1 MDLNTL
7 LVQADSLRF
16 KLLGIIGH
24 DESKKKKIIKY
35 LSNNGWKTV
44 DAESELL
51 PIRSEI
57 DEGGIESV
65 FELGTKIKEWFNSKP
80 ENLILT
86 NASILYHEMFLKI
99 SPVGAFKYNSR
110 NKNCVLFL
118 EDEHRLGKRI
128 YHGQLGTEDY
138 YDQEINDIILVD
150 ISEIEDDFEQRIVV
164 RETISDYSK
173 LHPDAIGRL
182 FNFHQIKDVID
193 IDADLDESEKRAELV
208 KSYVISE
215 SLETQIV
222 EFFDNLEKPNHKA
235 CTVIGNYGSGKSHLV
250 GLLISLV
257 EEPEFAA
264 IVNSEKIKNA
274 VEKIKRKFYS
284 VQFEL
289 QAGQVDLKQWFFGKI
304 RQQLKLKYNIDI
316 PVFDPVKEFD
326 DKENIKAIL
335 DIVKKK
341 DPSIGLLVIID
352 EISDFLATKQKEA
365 MKADLQFL
373 RVIGQVCQDQDL
385 MFVGSMQEDVF
396 TSSKFKDVAS
406 EIGRI
411 GERFQNII
419 IHKEDIKK
427 VISNRIV
434 PKTNEQRHNLEEK
447 LSQYAEKIEDVSK
460 NIDEYINLFP
470 LTPFLLELF
479 SDLPYFEKRGVIQFA
494 ISEIKYLLN
503 EIFPYFITFEKI
515 YDILANNPNKRNI
528 EEIYEITKVMTIL
541 NQKINLL
548 DKNIQNDALK
558 VIKGLAVYSLW
569 DRREKG
575 STAQELANNLMLL
588 PQKKLFSASD
598 NISLIVKKI
607 RDITEGEYIKIS
619 KDESTGLEY
628 FRFVTKAGPDPEQKI
643 AQKAAN
649 VSDSEIEYELF
660 SQLSDILELE
670 RVEGH
675 TDVFHDECEW
685 KSVKSFRK
693 GHIIF
698 AKQKSKYSNLPNSD
712 YAIVFLSPF
721 VKKFLKKIFAQS
733 AIHKIKNQCSRKYRA
748 DQRNS
753 GYQGIVKQ

>member
-1 MDLNTL
+1 MTSR
-7 LVQADSLRF
+7 V
-16 KLLGIIGH
+16 
-24 DESKKKKIIKY
+24 
-35 LSNNGWKTV
+35 
-44 DAESELL
+44 
-51 PIRSEI
+51 
-57 DEGGIESV
+57 
-65 FELGTKIKEWFNSKP
+65 GTKIKEWFNSKP
-80 ENLILT
+80 SNLILT

-128 YHGQLGTEDY
+128 YHGQPGTEDY

-150 ISEIEDDFEQRIVV
+150 ISEIEDDFEQRIEV

-182 FNFHQIKDVID
+182 FNFQQIKDVID
-193 IDADLDESEKRAELV
+193 IDADLDEAEKRAELV

-304 RQQLKLKYNIDI
+304 RQQLKLKYSIDI
-316 PVFDPVKEFD
+316 PVFDPVKDFD

-335 DIVKKK
+335 AIVKKK

-434 PKTNEQRHNLEEK
+434 PKTNEQRHNLEGK
-447 LSQYAEKIEDVSK
+447 LSQYAEKIDDVSK
-460 NIDEYINLFP
+460 NTDEYINLFP

-503 EIFPYFITFEKI
+503 ETFPY
-515 YDILANNPNKRNI
+515 P
-528 EEIYEITKVMTIL
+528 
-541 NQKINLL
+541 
-548 DKNIQNDALK
+548 
-558 VIKGLAVYSLW
+558 
-569 DRREKG
+569 
-575 STAQELANNLMLL
+575 
-588 PQKKLFSASD
+588 
-598 NISLIVKKI
+598 
-607 RDITEGEYIKIS
+607 
-619 KDESTGLEY
+619 
-628 FRFVTKAGPDPEQKI
+628 
-643 AQKAAN
+643 AA
-649 VSDSEIEYELF
+649 
-660 SQLSDILELE
+660 
-670 RVEGH
+670 
-675 TDVFHDECEW
+675 
-685 KSVKSFRK
+685 
-693 GHIIF
+693 
-698 AKQKSKYSNLPNSD
+698 
-712 YAIVFLSPF
+712 
-721 VKKFLKKIFAQS
+721 
-733 AIHKIKNQCSRKYRA
+733 
-748 DQRNS
+748 
-753 GYQGIVKQ
+753 